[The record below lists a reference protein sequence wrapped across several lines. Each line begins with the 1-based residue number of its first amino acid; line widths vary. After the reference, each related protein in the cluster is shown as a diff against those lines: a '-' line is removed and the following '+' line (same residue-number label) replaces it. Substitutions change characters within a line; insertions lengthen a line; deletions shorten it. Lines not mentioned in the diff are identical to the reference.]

1 MSKEVRK
8 VKVTRGRT
16 LEVELIEKLEDKS
29 DREVS
34 MKCSQLVHNDLY
46 RAMDKLKVHFVKLC
60 DLFEGKD
67 LTPET
72 FDSEEQLTKFK
83 VTSFSIG
90 GEEESEGV
98 TITGQKE
105 LAGGKILNLNTPF
118 TKYSDE
124 MDQYIFASELAADI
138 ANCVYEAEQ
147 YLFEQKYAIKQ
158 LEIDFPD
165 SSLDHEPS
173 DDVDMVNPVMEI
185 KKEKKGKNKE
195 MISPIPPE
203 HEKEELAEVF
213 S

>member
-46 RAMDKLKVHFVKLC
+46 GAMDKLKIHFVKLC
-60 DLFEGKD
+60 DLYEGKD

-72 FDSEEQLTKFK
+72 FNSEEQLTKFK

-90 GEEESEGV
+90 GEEKNEGV

-124 MDQYIFASELAADI
+124 MDEYLFASELAADI
-138 ANCVYEAEQ
+138 TNCVYEAEQ
-147 YLFEQKYAIKQ
+147 YLFEGKYAIKQ

-165 SSLDHEPS
+165 SSLDQEPAG
-173 DDVDMVNPVMEI
+173 DIDTVEPVMEI
-185 KKEKKGKNKE
+185 KKGKKGKKKE
-195 MISPIPPE
+195 MISSILPE
-203 HEKEELAEVF
+203 HEKEEVEEVF
-213 S
+213 N